1 MAPTILVR
9 YGELALK
16 SPPVRREF
24 EHTLGRNLL
33 EQFRV
38 AGETCRL
45 RADHGHLYL
54 EVADGSLGVRLARRV
69 FGVTSVSEVVEVDTD
84 RALLARTLLDLADGA
99 LAPGARFA
107 VRARRTGQHPFTSQE
122 LARELG
128 AAIFARWPDRGLRVD
143 LDHPE
148 VEFHVEVRG
157 PRSYLYRAR
166 SDGPGGLPLGVAGR
180 VVASVDGVRGA
191 LGAFL
196 MMKRGCR
203 VTAVVSKEG
212 TALAR
217 DILVA
222 FDPGLV
228 LHEGGAAPADVLREL
243 LRTTRADGIV
253 LPLALEEFP
262 AARAEWGDHVLFS
275 PTVGFSEEEVGARW
289 AAVRTLVA

>member
-38 AGETCRL
+38 AGATCRL

-54 EVADGSLGVRLARRV
+54 ECAEGPMGLRLARRV
-69 FGVTSVSEVVEVDTD
+69 FGVTSVSEVVEIPTD
-84 RALLARTLLDLADGA
+84 RAGIAHALLEMADGA
-99 LAPGARFA
+99 LPPGARFA

-128 AAIFARWPDRGLRVD
+128 SAIFDRWPERALVVD

-148 VEFHVEVRG
+148 VELNVEVRG
-157 PRSYLYRAR
+157 PKTYLYRDRR
-166 SDGPGGLPLGVAGR
+166 SGPGGLPLGVAGR
-180 VVASVDGVRGA
+180 VVALVDGPRGA
-191 LGAFL
+191 LGAYL

-203 VTAVVSKEG
+203 CTLVVTPSGAPFGREV
-212 TALAR
+212 LA
-217 DILVA
+217 A
-222 FDPGLV
+222 FDPALRIQ
-228 LHEGGAAPADVLREL
+228 EGGPVPMDVLRDL
-243 LRTTRADGIV
+243 LATTHSDGIV
-253 LPLALEEFP
+253 LPLTFEEFP
-262 AARAEWGDHVLFS
+262 QARAEWGDRVLFS
-275 PTVGFSEEEVGARW
+275 PTVGLTDAEVEDRW
-289 AAVRTLVA
+289 AAVQQLVG